1 MRRVVIGRRSRHA
14 CRHSK
19 PNPNLSKRTCI
30 MHARSGLYC
39 TGMAGSW
46 VGRGVCVCS
55 ALAALFFQSS
65 LRFMPPSRTILVPQ
79 SSNTTV
85 PALTSPY
92 SSRI

>member
-39 TGMAGSW
+39 TGMAGW
-46 VGRGVCVCS
+46 GVGAVYV